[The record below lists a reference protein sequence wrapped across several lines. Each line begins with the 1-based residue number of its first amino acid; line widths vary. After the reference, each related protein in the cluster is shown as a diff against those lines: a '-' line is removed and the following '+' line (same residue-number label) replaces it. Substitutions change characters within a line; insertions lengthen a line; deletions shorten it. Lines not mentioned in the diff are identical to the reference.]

1 MELTD
6 EALSDVVA
14 DLGGVDPGQWDS
26 SDLVFLVMTAQSNGL
41 LDGVVVQELIPLSRR
56 DDSFLV
62 TVMITERITVS
73 SAPVHWREVAP
84 APDLRGSRAVRQ
96 LLERIDRIAADL
108 REGFATDAV
117 LRDSTGLARLDELVR
132 AARFLEVR
140 WEEES
145 QRFQDGEGNI
155 ADSELRGYDQ
165 LRCTRAFE
173 AWEIANS
180 LASCPR
186 LRVD

>member
-14 DLGGVDPGQWDS
+14 ELGGVDPGQWDS
-26 SDLVFLVMTAQSNGL
+26 SDLALLVMAAQNNGL

-56 DDSFLV
+56 DDSFLI
-62 TVMITERITVS
+62 TVVITERITAS
-73 SAPVHWREVAP
+73 SAPLHWREVAP
-84 APDLRGSRAVRQ
+84 APNLKGSRAVRQ
-96 LLERIDRIAADL
+96 LLERIDRIVANL

-132 AARFLEVR
+132 AARCLEAR

-145 QRFQDGEGNI
+145 QRFQDGEGNV
-155 ADSELRGYDQ
+155 ADSELRAYDQ

-173 AWEIANS
+173 AWEIASS
-180 LASCPR
+180 LASCPG